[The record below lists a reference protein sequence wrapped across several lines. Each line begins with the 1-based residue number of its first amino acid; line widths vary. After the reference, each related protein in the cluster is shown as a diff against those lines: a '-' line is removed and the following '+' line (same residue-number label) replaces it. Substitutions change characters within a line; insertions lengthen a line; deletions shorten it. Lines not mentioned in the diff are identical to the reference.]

1 MNGIVGTLSF
11 HNFLNVVISTLQSIV
26 KPSINRILGSDK
38 DGSGM
43 LPVLHISLDGRF
55 CEQELEQWQK
65 QVCAALSFVTSSSR
79 MATDTFLNETFSSVA
94 IILE

>member
-1 MNGIVGTLSF
+1 MNRIVGTLSF
-11 HNFLNVVISTLQSIV
+11 HNFLNAVISTLQSIV

-38 DGSGM
+38 DGSGI
-43 LPVLHISLDGRF
+43 LPVLRISLDARF

-65 QVCAALSFVTSSSR
+65 QVCVPSCVTSSSS

-94 IILE
+94 IL